1 MLMEETGGA
10 DRAVTADSLLDAAEQ
25 AFLRAEFDVVRP
37 LLQRLRTQF
46 GAPDAYPAAVR
57 YNTLLAAL
65 AGRAGNWSE
74 AVRRCPESPER
85 AETGVVHS
93 LAVSALRELAHEGR
107 HTDTGVA
114 AIVIVLW
121 AYLLHEEDRGDF
133 RALLTERRGAPVA
146 DALWEQSLGQLR
158 GRVADLLHALDAR
171 AGRDV
176 LSAWS
181 TAWEAECKDDTVI
194 LADVPTDAG
203 PHALISLEEAAWYL
217 VDYRR
222 GADFLAAYGAR
233 HPEADGWPAAVPGHD
248 ALTVPLARAIANR
261 GRELV
266 LAGEW
271 GEALAELDAAVWL
284 GHTLVAGERAAVRE
298 AGKNIGRSRTGHGD
312 SPAVRIAGLEQAHRL
327 LPGDAT
333 LAAEL
338 TAVLVAEG
346 QRRAFSD
353 PARSRSRFV
362 RALEVTAGDP
372 DARAGLDRHLR
383 ADLVKIHDGTYTGGE
398 LSVDEVLDLLARQPD
413 CSEAQSWLG
422 DHYRGRAVAAAARGC
437 RDEALSAVRESLRY
451 GAPPRAHGG
460 PGVDGLLSDLLVVAA
475 RRSDSGTRAG
485 LERRVELLHTASA
498 VTPRHPDH
506 FGEDLEAALL
516 HLAEHLEAT
525 GTPTDVIE
533 LFLRDRMP
541 TGISARF
548 DQIVEAAYLNRARSR
563 ERAGDPGGALRDHA
577 CAKRVGAWL
586 PAQGILFGP
595 GPGPA
600 PRRPRRAPDEQ
611 DTLF

>member
-10 DRAVTADSLLDAAEQ
+10 DRTITADSLLDAAEQ

-37 LLQRLRTQF
+37 LLQRLRTEF
-46 GAPDAYPAAVR
+46 GAPDAFPAAVR
-57 YNTLLAAL
+57 YDTLLAAL
-65 AGRAGNWSE
+65 AGRAGNWPE
-74 AVRRCPESPER
+74 AVRRCPDEPAR
-85 AETGVVHS
+85 AKTGVVHS
-93 LAVSALRELAHEGR
+93 LAVSALRELAREGR

-114 AIVIVLW
+114 AIVVVLW

-133 RALLTERRGAPVA
+133 RALLTERRGAPVP
-146 DALWEQSLGQLR
+146 DALWEQGLGQLR
-158 GRVADLLHALDAR
+158 ARVADLLHALDVR

-194 LADVPTDAG
+194 FADVPTDAG

-222 GADFLAAYGAR
+222 GAEFLTAYEAR
-233 HPEADGWPAAVPGHD
+233 HPEADGWPADLPGHD
-248 ALTVPLARAIANR
+248 ALTAPLARAIANR
-261 GRELV
+261 GREWA
-266 LAGEW
+266 LAREW
-271 GEALAELDAAVWL
+271 SEALADLDTAVSL
-284 GHTLVAGERAAVRE
+284 GHTLVANERAAVRE
-298 AGKNIGRSRTGHGD
+298 AGKNVGRSRTGLGD
-312 SPAVRIAGLEQAHRL
+312 SPVVRIAGLEQAHRL

-346 QRRAFSD
+346 QRRALSD
-353 PARSRSRFV
+353 PARSRSHFV
-362 RALEVTAGDP
+362 RALEVTVGDP
-372 DARAGLDRHLR
+372 GARAGLDRHLR
-383 ADLVKIHDGTYTGGE
+383 ADLVKVLDGTYTGGE
-398 LSVDEVLDLLARQPD
+398 LSVDEVLDLLAREPD
-413 CSEAQSWLG
+413 CAEARSWLG
-422 DHYRGRAVAAAARGC
+422 DHYRDRAVAAAARGR

-451 GAPPRAHGG
+451 GEPPWSHGG

-475 RRSDSGTRAG
+475 RRSGSGTRAD

-498 VTPRHPDH
+498 FTPWRPDH
-506 FGEDLEAALL
+506 FGEDLETALL

-533 LFLRDRMP
+533 LFLRDRMQ

-548 DQIVEAAYLNRARSR
+548 DQIVEAAYLNRARAR

-577 CAKRVGAWL
+577 CAKRVGAGL
-586 PAQGILFGP
+586 PAQGLLF

-600 PRRPRRAPDEQ
+600 PRSPRRAPDEQ

>member
-10 DRAVTADSLLDAAEQ
+10 DRAITADSLLDAAEQ

-37 LLQRLRTQF
+37 LLQRLRTEF
-46 GAPDAYPAAVR
+46 GAPDAFPAAVR
-57 YNTLLAAL
+57 YDALLGAL
-65 AGRAGNWSE
+65 AGRAGNWPE
-74 AVRRCPESPER
+74 AVRLCPDEPAR
-85 AETGVVHS
+85 AKAGVVHS
-93 LAVSALRELAHEGR
+93 LAVSALRELAREGR
-107 HTDTGVA
+107 HTDAGVA
-114 AIVIVLW
+114 AIVVVLW
-121 AYLLHEEDRGDF
+121 AYLLNAEDPGGF
-133 RALLTERRGAPVA
+133 RALLTERRGAPVP
-146 DALWEQSLGQLR
+146 DALWEQGLGQLR
-158 GRVADLLHALDAR
+158 GRVSDLLHALDVR

-181 TAWEAECKDDTVI
+181 TAWEAECKDATVI
-194 LADVPTDAG
+194 FADVPTDAG

-217 VDYRR
+217 VDYHR

-248 ALTVPLARAIANR
+248 ALTAPLARAIANR

-271 GEALAELDAAVWL
+271 SEALAELDAAVWL
-284 GHTLVAGERAAVRE
+284 GHTLVADERAAVHE

-346 QRRAFSD
+346 QRRALSD
-353 PARSRSRFV
+353 PARSRSVFA

-383 ADLVKIHDGTYTGGE
+383 ADLVKVLDGTHTGGE
-398 LSVDEVLDLLARQPD
+398 LSVDEVLDLLAREPG
-413 CSEAQSWLG
+413 CAEARSWLG
-422 DHYRGRAVAAAARGC
+422 DHYRDQAVAAGARGC
-437 RDEALSAVRESLRY
+437 GDEALSAVRESLRY
-451 GAPPRAHGG
+451 GEPARSRGG
-460 PGVDGLLSDLLVVAA
+460 PGVDELLSDLLVVAA
-475 RRSDSGTRAG
+475 RRSDSGTRAD

-498 VTPRHPDH
+498 VTPQHPDL
-506 FGEDLEAALL
+506 FGEDLETALL
-516 HLAEHLEAT
+516 DLAEHLETT
-525 GTPTDVIE
+525 GTPTDVIQ

-541 TGISARF
+541 TGVSARF
-548 DQIVEAAYLNRARSR
+548 DQIVEAAYRDRARTR

-577 CAKRVGAWL
+577 CAKRVGAGL
-586 PAQGILFGP
+586 PAQGFLFGP
-595 GPGPA
+595 GPA
-600 PRRPRRAPDEQ
+600 PLRPRRAPDEQ

>member
-10 DRAVTADSLLDAAEQ
+10 DRAITGDSLLGAAEQ
-25 AFLRAEFDVVRP
+25 AFLRAEFDVVQP
-37 LLQRLRTQF
+37 LLQRLRTEF
-46 GAPDAYPAAVR
+46 GAPDTYPAAVR
-57 YNTLLAAL
+57 YDTLLAAL
-65 AGRAGNWSE
+65 AGRAGNWPE
-74 AVRRCPESPER
+74 AVRRCPDDPEG

-93 LAVSALRELAHEGR
+93 LAVSALRELAQEGR
-107 HTDTGVA
+107 HTDSGVA

-121 AYLLHEEDRGDF
+121 AYLLHEEDPGDF
-133 RALLTERRGAPVA
+133 RGLLTERRGAPVP
-146 DALWEQSLGQLR
+146 DALWEQGLAQLR
-158 GRVADLLHALDAR
+158 RRVADLLHALDAR

-176 LSAWS
+176 LSAWT
-181 TAWEAECKDDTVI
+181 TAWEAECESGAVFF
-194 LADVPTDAG
+194 ADVPTDAG
-203 PHALISLEEAAWYL
+203 PHALVSLERTVGHL
-217 VDYRR
+217 VDHGR
-222 GADFLAAYGAR
+222 GTDFLAAYGAR

-248 ALTVPLARAIANR
+248 ALTAPLARAIANR

-271 GEALAELDAAVWL
+271 SEALAELDAAVWL
-284 GHTLVAGERAAVRE
+284 GHTLVADERAAVRE

-372 DARAGLDRHLR
+372 GARAGLDRHLR
-383 ADLVKIHDGTYTGGE
+383 ADLVKVLDGTYTGGE

-422 DHYRGRAVAAAARGC
+422 DHYRDQAVAAAARGC

-451 GAPPRAHGG
+451 GEPPWSHGG

-475 RRSDSGTRAG
+475 RRSDSGTRAD

-498 VTPRHPDH
+498 VTPQHPDL
-506 FGEDLEAALL
+506 FGEDLETALL
-516 HLAEHLEAT
+516 DLAEHLETT

-541 TGISARF
+541 IGVSARF
-548 DQIVEAAYLNRARSR
+548 DQIVEAAYLNRARAR
-563 ERAGDPGGALRDHA
+563 ERADDPGGALRDHA
-577 CAKRVGAWL
+577 CARRVGAGL
-586 PAQGILFGP
+586 PAQGLLF